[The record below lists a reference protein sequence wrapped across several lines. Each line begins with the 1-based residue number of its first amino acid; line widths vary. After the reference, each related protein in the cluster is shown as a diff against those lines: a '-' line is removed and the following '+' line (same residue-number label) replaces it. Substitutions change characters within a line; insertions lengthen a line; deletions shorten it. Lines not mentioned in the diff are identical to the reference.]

1 MQHIKTFAYAV
12 FGKVFNGS
20 FIKKLF
26 KYTAAGTSAND
37 SRFCNIIQRYFFRI
51 IMLNKS
57 YHFMHCLKLFSVGT
71 FLKISALKTF
81 RKKIYQPVEP
91 AHYFKLIT
99 VKRVFGTVVY
109 LVYKTYNNTVIEIIP
124 AENTIRLR
132 VYTDIINIFF
142 RRILIKQRGVEN
154 GANKFAITNIFPKSV
169 VQLPRVH
176 PWRNFYSDYV

>member
-1 MQHIKTFAYAV
+1 
-12 FGKVFNGS
+12 
-20 FIKKLF
+20 
-26 KYTAAGTSAND
+26 
-37 SRFCNIIQRYFFRI
+37 
-51 IMLNKS
+51 
-57 YHFMHCLKLFSVGT
+57 MHCLKLFSVGT

-109 LVYKTYNNTVIEIIP
+109 LVYKAYNNAVIEIIP
-124 AENTIRLR
+124 AENTIKLR

-154 GANKFAITNIFPKSV
+154 GANKFSITNIFPKSM

-176 PWRNFYSDYV
+176 HYHIARFELALFTVHTVKHGSLLQIRKFKIGMPVIDNRKRRIILLS